1 MDIVD
6 SSDTVSI
13 HGFVDPFNTNNL
25 HEFKS
30 LIDKYVYQ
38 VLVEEIDYGDEDSV
52 KQATDLLLQ
61 KELVSEVGG
70 SSREELRK
78 QLFNL
83 ILQQVIQEHN
93 VEQEIITAEDEFKI
107 IEHADIAMD
116 DNLGT
121 QLSHTGYDF

>member
-1 MDIVD
+1 M
-6 SSDTVSI
+6 VSWTSY
-13 HGFVDPFNTNNL
+13 TNNH
-25 HEFKS
+25 HECKS
-30 LIDKYVYQ
+30 LIDQYVNQ

-70 SSREELRK
+70 WSREKLRE

-83 ILQQVIQEHN
+83 VLQQVIQEHN

-116 DNLGT
+116 GNLGT
-121 QLSHTGYDF
+121 S

>member
-1 MDIVD
+1 M
-6 SSDTVSI
+6 
-13 HGFVDPFNTNNL
+13 
-25 HEFKS
+25 S
-30 LIDKYVYQ
+30 LIDKYEYQ

-61 KELVSEVGG
+61 KELVSEVGCL
-70 SSREELRK
+70 SREKLRK
-78 QLFNL
+78 LISNL

-121 QLSHTGYDF
+121 KLSHTCYDC

>member
-1 MDIVD
+1 MDL
-6 SSDTVSI
+6 
-13 HGFVDPFNTNNL
+13 FYTNNK
-25 HEFKS
+25 HECKS

-70 SSREELRK
+70 SSTEELRK

-121 QLSHTGYDF
+121 QLSHIGYDC

>member
-1 MDIVD
+1 M
-6 SSDTVSI
+6 
-13 HGFVDPFNTNNL
+13 N
-25 HEFKS
+25 
-30 LIDKYVYQ
+30 Q

-70 SSREELRK
+70 LSTEELNR
-78 QLFNL
+78 QVFYF

-121 QLSHTGYDF
+121 KLSHTGYIY